1 MISISKSFLLFAII
15 LLPFNYVNVIYNF
28 SLSDLLLSIAFI
40 FAFAYQV
47 NHKVSAK
54 YLISSND
61 FIVPILIYSA
71 GFFLSMNY
79 AFSPIDSLLSYL
91 QIVFI
96 FTVVY
101 YALFLQ
107 SLSEIFIIRLLYA
120 LSITS
125 GLITLGI
132 FLFFITG
139 IDYSYGLL
147 LVEQGWGMIRFS
159 YGAMEPNVTARIMA
173 QSMPILIFMS
183 LEKKGLLL
191 RALNISIIL
200 LLLAVIVLTASRS
213 GFLILIIGLL
223 SFVAFYYKY
232 TQRYNLFNIMLYML
246 LFIFLSFYTYSSFP
260 EFFEN
265 SIQRYSTIFDSTRS
279 ASSQERLLVLN
290 KSLELIN
297 NNPHVG
303 YGLSNSQNITGI
315 AVHNS
320 IVISWLE
327 NGIFGL
333 LGYLSLY
340 IVILYYVFIGYCN
353 NFHKNGALM
362 VLAVIAIMMIAGD
375 MFMANSYKRSL
386 WVPAIL
392 FVVYSKHL
400 MRGKISKNETV

>member
-28 SLSDLLLSIAFI
+28 SLSDLLLSVAFV
-40 FAFAYQV
+40 FALGYQV
-47 NHKVSAK
+47 RNRVSVK

-61 FIVPILIYSA
+61 FILPVLIYSA

-91 QIVFI
+91 QVVFI

-107 SLSEIFIIRLLYA
+107 SFSEIYIKRLLYA
-120 LSITS
+120 LSVTS
-125 GLITLGI
+125 GLITIGI
-132 FLFFITG
+132 FLFFVTG
-139 IDYSYGLL
+139 TDYSYGLL

-173 QSMPILIFMS
+173 QSIPILIFIS
-183 LEKKGLLL
+183 LENRGILL
-191 RALNISIIL
+191 RLFNLSIVL
-200 LLLAVIVLTASRS
+200 LLLAVIILTASRS
-213 GFLILIIGLL
+213 GFLILIVGLL
-223 SFVAFYYKY
+223 SFIIFYYKF

-246 LFIFLSFYTYSSFP
+246 CFIFLSLFTYSSFP

-265 SIQRYSTIFDSTRS
+265 SIQRYSTIFDSAKS

-297 NNPHVG
+297 NDPHVG

-327 NGIFGL
+327 NGILGFI
-333 LGYLSLY
+333 GYLSLY
-340 IVILYYVFIGYCN
+340 LVILYYVYIGYCN
-353 NFHKNGALM
+353 NFYKNGTLM
-362 VLAVIAIMMIAGD
+362 VLAVISIMMISGD

-400 MRGKISKNETV
+400 IKGRLLKNEVV

>member
-28 SLSDLLLSIAFI
+28 SLSDLLLSVAFV
-40 FAFAYQV
+40 FALGYQV
-47 NHKVSAK
+47 RNRVSLK

-61 FIVPILIYSA
+61 FILPVLIYSA

-91 QIVFI
+91 QVVFI

-107 SLSEIFIIRLLYA
+107 SFSEIYIKRLLYA
-120 LSITS
+120 LSVTS
-125 GLITLGI
+125 GLITIGI
-132 FLFFITG
+132 FLFFVTG
-139 IDYSYGLL
+139 TDYSYGLL

-173 QSMPILIFMS
+173 QSIPILIFIS
-183 LEKKGLLL
+183 LENRWILL
-191 RALNISIIL
+191 RLLNISIVL
-200 LLLAVIVLTASRS
+200 LLLAVIILTASRS
-213 GFLILIIGLL
+213 GFLILIVGLF
-223 SFVAFYYKY
+223 SFIIFYYKF
-232 TQRYNLFNIMLYML
+232 TQRYNLFNIILYML
-246 LFIFLSFYTYSSFP
+246 CFIFLSLFTYSSFP

-265 SIQRYSTIFDSTRS
+265 SIQRYSTIFDSAKS

-297 NNPHVG
+297 NDPHVG

-327 NGIFGL
+327 NGILGFI
-333 LGYLSLY
+333 GYLSLY
-340 IVILYYVFIGYCN
+340 LVILYYVFIGYCN
-353 NFHKNGALM
+353 NFYKNGTLM
-362 VLAVIAIMMIAGD
+362 VLAVISIMMISGD

-400 MRGKISKNETV
+400 IKGRLLKNEVV

>member
-28 SLSDLLLSIAFI
+28 SLSDLLFLIAFV
-40 FAFAYQV
+40 FAIAYQV
-47 NHKVSAK
+47 NHRVSIK

-61 FIVPILIYSA
+61 FIFPIIVYSA
-71 GFFLSMNY
+71 GFFLSMNF
-79 AFSPIDSLLSYL
+79 AFSPLDSFLSYL

-96 FTVVY
+96 FIVVY

-107 SLSEIFIIRLLYA
+107 SFSESYIKRLLYA
-120 LSITS
+120 LSVTS

-139 IDYSYGLL
+139 TDYSYGLL

-173 QSMPILIFMS
+173 QSIPILIFIS
-183 LEKKGLLL
+183 LDKRSLLL
-191 RALNISIIL
+191 RVFNISIIL
-200 LLLAVIVLTASRS
+200 LLLAVIILTASRS
-213 GFLILIIGLL
+213 GLLILVIGLL
-223 SFVAFYYKY
+223 SFIVFYYKY
-232 TQRYNLFNIMLYML
+232 TQRYNLFNIILYIVCFL
-246 LFIFLSFYTYSSFP
+246 FLSLFIYNSFP

-265 SIQRYSTIFDSTRS
+265 SIQRYSTIFDATKS

-290 KSLELIN
+290 KSFELIN
-297 NNPHVG
+297 NDPHIG

-333 LGYLSLY
+333 IGYLFLY
-340 IVILYYVFIGYCN
+340 MIILYYVFIGYSN
-353 NFHKNGALM
+353 NFYKNGTLM
-362 VLAVIAIMMIAGD
+362 VLSVISIMMISGD

-400 MRGKISKNETV
+400 VKDKLLNHETA

>member
-28 SLSDLLLSIAFI
+28 SLSDLLLSVAFV
-40 FAFAYQV
+40 FALGYQV
-47 NHKVSAK
+47 RNRVSLK

-61 FIVPILIYSA
+61 FILPVLIYSA

-91 QIVFI
+91 QVVFI

-107 SLSEIFIIRLLYA
+107 SFSEIYIKRLLYA
-120 LSITS
+120 LSVTS
-125 GLITLGI
+125 GLITIGI
-132 FLFFITG
+132 FLFFVTG
-139 IDYSYGLL
+139 TDYSYGLL

-173 QSMPILIFMS
+173 QSIPILIFIS
-183 LEKKGLLL
+183 LENRWILL
-191 RALNISIIL
+191 RLLNISIVL
-200 LLLAVIVLTASRS
+200 LLLAVIILTASRS
-213 GFLILIIGLL
+213 GFLILIVGLF
-223 SFVAFYYKY
+223 SFIIFYYKF

-246 LFIFLSFYTYSSFP
+246 CFIFLSLFTYSSFP

-265 SIQRYSTIFDSTRS
+265 SIQRYSTIFDSAKS

-297 NNPHVG
+297 NDPHVG

-327 NGIFGL
+327 NGILGFI
-333 LGYLSLY
+333 GYLSLY
-340 IVILYYVFIGYCN
+340 LVILYYVFIGYCN
-353 NFHKNGALM
+353 NFYKNGALM
-362 VLAVIAIMMIAGD
+362 VLAVISIMMISGD

-400 MRGKISKNETV
+400 IKGRLLKNEVV

>member
-15 LLPFNYVNVIYNF
+15 LLPFNYVNIIYNF
-28 SLSDLLLSIAFI
+28 SLSDLLLSVAFV
-40 FAFAYQV
+40 FALGYQV
-47 NHKVSAK
+47 RNRVSVK

-61 FIVPILIYSA
+61 FLLPVLIYSA

-91 QIVFI
+91 QVVFI

-107 SLSEIFIIRLLYA
+107 SFSEIYIKRLLYA
-120 LSITS
+120 LSVTS
-125 GLITLGI
+125 GLITIGI
-132 FLFFITG
+132 FLFFVTG
-139 IDYSYGLL
+139 TDYSYGLL

-173 QSMPILIFMS
+173 QSIPILIFIS
-183 LEKKGLLL
+183 LENRGIFL
-191 RALNISIIL
+191 RLFNISIVL
-200 LLLAVIVLTASRS
+200 LLLAVIILTASRS
-213 GFLILIIGLL
+213 GFLILIVGLL
-223 SFVAFYYKY
+223 SFIIFYYKF
-232 TQRYNLFNIMLYML
+232 TQRYNLFNIMLYMIC
-246 LFIFLSFYTYSSFP
+246 FIFLSLFTYSSFP

-265 SIQRYSTIFDSTRS
+265 SIQRYSTIFDATKS

-290 KSLELIN
+290 ESLELIN
-297 NNPHVG
+297 NDPHIG
-303 YGLSNSQNITGI
+303 YGLGNSHNITGI

-340 IVILYYVFIGYCN
+340 LVILYYVFIGYKN
-353 NFHKNGALM
+353 SFYKNGPLM
-362 VLAVIAIMMIAGD
+362 VLAVISIMMISGD

-400 MRGKISKNETV
+400 IKERLL